1 MKLVVTGATGAAGS
15 WIVDHFADAGHEVI
29 GIDLERP
36 PRERENAT
44 FLAADLTEQGQA
56 LEAILDFDPDAV
68 IHFAGIPRMGITTGT
83 ETFLTNVSSA
93 YHVFEAAGR
102 AGADVVW
109 ASSESLYGMPFAA
122 EPFLPD
128 SLPIDEDHPMRPED
142 GYGASKLVG
151 EELAAKTVRKYGISV
166 ASIRPSWIQYP
177 GEYRATDGNAAF
189 DPETA
194 DPSGNFWSYVDVRD
208 VVSTVDAALK
218 ADIDGHE
225 AYHAMAA
232 ENYLGRET
240 EDVIETVFGDL
251 PAACALEGEQSAFS
265 TAKARREL
273 GWAPEH
279 SWREAEDADVNGPAF
294 LDP

>member
-15 WIVDHFADAGHEVI
+15 WIVDHFADAGHEVV

-44 FLAADLTEQGQA
+44 FLEADLTEQGQA
-56 LEAILDFDPDAV
+56 LEAILDPEPDAV

-102 AGADVVW
+102 ADADVIW
-109 ASSESLYGMPFAA
+109 ASSESLYGMPFAQQ
-122 EPFLPD
+122 PFLPD
-128 SLPIDEDHPMRPED
+128 YLPIDETHPQRPED

-151 EELAAKTVRKYGISV
+151 EELAAKTVRKYGISA
-166 ASIRPSWIQYP
+166 ASIRPTWIQYP
-177 GEYRATDGNAAF
+177 GDYYAIDEWTLF

-194 DPSGNFWSYVDVRD
+194 DRSGCFWSYVDIRD
-208 VVSTVDAALK
+208 VVSIVDAALET
-218 ADIDGHE
+218 DIDGHE
-225 AYHAMAA
+225 PYLAA
-232 ENYLGRET
+232 APDNGLGRPT
-240 EDVIETVFGDL
+240 ADAIEAAFGGL
-251 PAACALEGEQSAFS
+251 PDDCDLEGEQSAFS

-273 GWAPEH
+273 DWKPAY
-279 SWREAEDADVNGPAF
+279 SWREAQNEDVDGPAF